1 MTAIYTRNSDN
12 EAWKFNQVADPIMAQ
27 LAADLVMD
35 PTEQVL
41 LITSNEDKF
50 PEFVDACQSE
60 GKAVVRAR

>member
-1 MTAIYTRNSDN
+1 
-12 EAWKFNQVADPIMAQ
+12 MAQ